1 MSNIN
6 YLDYDGLTVYTDR
19 MMGYVNNGDS
29 LSSEITVHIEDDG
42 NVGTYKN
49 GDVIPAGTS
58 LETILRKIL
67 IQQIPPT
74 YTAPIINSTV
84 IPVTTAIVQA
94 ETFTTTNY
102 EVIITWPYGQAPRFK
117 INSTFINNDAGDL
130 TAFSKD
136 SSNLI
141 MGLDTL
147 SSNIS
152 NKTATWTGIAL
163 PNTIANANLNFS
175 LSCSYKEGAIKND
188 NLGNVYSTGH
198 IMAGTI
204 SQKFSI
210 NRIWPGYIWG
220 ICSKSTTDLPI
231 TANFYT
237 SSQSANGYWHY
248 ISNYEY
254 TSKDTF
260 SMKAALDDGSTAKYM
275 LVACPANEAG
285 VEKIIMPS
293 ASNADC
299 TADFVKMSSSITV
312 SVLAGSDNYVNKEY
326 NVWVY
331 EPALITEDQTFE
343 VTLG

>member
-19 MMGYVNNGDS
+19 MMEYVNNGDS

-74 YTAPIINSTV
+74 YTMPVVESIITPLST
-84 IPVTTAIVQA
+84 TTVQA
-94 ETFTTTNY
+94 ELVTTTNS
-102 EVIITWPYGQAPRFK
+102 EVILTWPYGYLDVLRVK
-117 INSTFINNDAGDL
+117 STFINNDAGDL
-130 TAFSKD
+130 TSISKD
-136 SSNLI
+136 ASNLLP
-141 MGLDTL
+141 GTFNLVSADV
-147 SSNIS
+147 S
-152 NKTATWTGIAL
+152 NKTAECSAMVH
-163 PNTIANANLNFS
+163 NTIEEANSNFS
-175 LSCSYKEGAIKND
+175 LSYSYNEGAIKND
-188 NLGNVYSTGH
+188 NLGNAYPTGH

-204 SQKFSI
+204 DQKFII

-220 ICSKSTTDLPI
+220 ISSKSTADLPI
-231 TANFYT
+231 TNSFYNST
-237 SSQSANGYWHY
+237 ASGYSRHMP
-248 ISNYEY
+248 NCEY
-254 TSKDTF
+254 ASGTTF
-260 SMKAALDDGSTAKYM
+260 SMKAALDDGSTAKYI
-275 LVACPANEAG
+275 LVACPADEVG
-285 VEKIIMPS
+285 VKKIIMPS

-299 TADFVKMSSSITV
+299 TADFVKMSSPLTV
-312 SVLAGSDNYVNKEY
+312 SVKNGSSTVSKEY